1 MIDAYLNG
9 VVRMV
14 VLMFLVSGYL
24 LPSIVA
30 GCRGRGRGSVPL
42 YLLNA
47 LLGWTFLGWLVAL
60 SIALRDERAP
70 AGAAG

>member
-14 VLMFLVSGYL
+14 VLMFLVGGYL
-24 LPSIVA
+24 LPSIVGA
-30 GCRGRGRGSVPL
+30 CRGRGSVPL
-42 YLLNA
+42 YLLNV

-60 SIALRDERAP
+60 SVALRDDRAP
-70 AGAAG
+70 AGAPG

>member
-30 GCRGRGRGSVPL
+30 GCRGRGSVPL

-47 LLGWTFLGWLVAL
+47 LLGWTFVGWLVAL

>member
-14 VLMFLVSGYL
+14 VLMFLISGYL

-30 GCRGRGRGSVPL
+30 GCRGRGSLPL
-42 YLLNA
+42 YLLNV
-47 LLGWTFLGWLVAL
+47 LLGWTFVGWLVAL
-60 SIALRDERAP
+60 SFALRDERAAARV
-70 AGAAG
+70 AG